1 MTQEEKNELMDRLGP
16 QDYEAYM
23 ELRRQMDV
31 LAADERMDDA
41 QKAAFYARIREELI
55 VMRRQ
60 RDLLTRRLQAF
71 NDLIDEVETRLKETE
86 KYDRRKKKKL
96 RILPP
101 PPTNAQIDY
110 RERQEAHFAQG
121 MTFYKLFWVFFIGC
135 FAGVVLETI
144 YCLIQRGHYESRVG
158 LIYGP
163 FNLVYGVGALCLSG
177 ALYRFRNRG
186 RVFSFVGG
194 FIVGSVVEYACSW
207 FQEVCFGSTSWDYS
221 NMPYNLNGRICLLY
235 SLFWGALGIFWIK
248 DIYPFMAKWILKLP
262 NRAGKIL
269 TWVLSIFLAVNCLV
283 SAAAV
288 YRWSERLHDEPPKT
302 WIGSVMDARFP
313 NERMERIY
321 ANMNFGDS
329 E

>member
-1 MTQEEKNELMDRLGP
+1 MTDKVENEEKVVEKNKFAKDLCFD
-16 QDYEAYM
+16 
-23 ELRRQMDV
+23 
-31 LAADERMDDA
+31 
-41 QKAAFYARIREELI
+41 KI
-55 VMRRQ
+55 VWIFMISCIVGF
-60 RDLLTRRLQAF
+60 L
-71 NDLIDEVETRLKETE
+71 VETLWCLIKHGYIES
-86 KYDRRKKKKL
+86 
-96 RILPP
+96 
-101 PPTNAQIDY
+101 
-110 RERQEAHFAQG
+110 RQSLVWRPFSVAYG
-121 MTFYKLFWVFFIGC
+121 MG
-135 FAGVVLETI
+135 AVVLT
-144 YCLIQRGHYESRVG
+144 L
-158 LIYGP
+158 
-163 FNLVYGVGALCLSG
+163 
-177 ALYRFRNRG
+177 ALYKVKDAPVWK
-186 RVFSFVGG
+186 VFGVS
-194 FIVGSVVEYACSW
+194 FIVGTITEYICSLG
-207 FQEVCFGSTSWDYS
+207 QEIVFGSVAWDYS